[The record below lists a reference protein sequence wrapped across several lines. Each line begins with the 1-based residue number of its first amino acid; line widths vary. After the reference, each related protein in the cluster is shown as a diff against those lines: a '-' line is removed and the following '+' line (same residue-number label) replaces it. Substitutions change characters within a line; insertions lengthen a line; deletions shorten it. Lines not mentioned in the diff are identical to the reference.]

1 VSAVGEGRERRPTA
15 LVVLALALTIAALHS
30 RTLFGG
36 GVYHADDVGAG
47 YWPSHVAILRA
58 LADGE
63 LPVWEPRAWGG
74 YPLVA
79 VPYYGTFYP
88 PNALFWLLGTTRAVA
103 WLVAAHQLA
112 GGTAMLSLLRR
123 RGRTLPAASFGAFAY
138 ALGTFSVERIRHLP
152 FQQMVAW
159 IPLLLLGIGEIVDT
173 RARRGVPLVALSLGA
188 MCLAGAEPLLP
199 FVLALALAYSLP
211 RALGAG
217 SLRVWGGLV
226 AGPLLGAGIGAA
238 QLLPTLWH
246 LPLSPRALGTS
257 YEFASSYAWPDLRW
271 LVTLVAPDLFGV
283 PHAGRWF
290 GPYNHWELA
299 GYYVGALAV
308 ALAFA
313 APVARKRELAALAVL
328 SLAAVGIA
336 LGDAGPIHPILFRY
350 APVYAS
356 LRCPARALVI
366 LTVTVPILAA
376 EGIDRLRGLAP
387 SDRALRGWF
396 AALVVCTLA
405 LLVAGGLS
413 PHGGPAEAQRDAT
426 HHLILQIVAFCAC
439 GALLAAGMAHDKVAW
454 AATAFLALDV
464 STIGRGYLEPV
475 DAQSVTALSR
485 EPAVER
491 MLAVVGDDRA
501 AFGRDLGVGAQ
512 NLGLV
517 DDFREVAG
525 YDSFPVWRWVHLLWI
540 ASTGHPYPHREL
552 RQDLAALVPRFESP
566 LVDVLDVRWL
576 VSTEVPGSPW
586 IERPV
591 GDVASRD
598 AVRLFENT
606 EAMPPAFLMHRVR
619 VEPSA
624 EQQAQ
629 AVARIDPRREVV
641 LDAPPSPSPRGG
653 DDAPIPARVVA
664 RTRTRLQIET
674 DDPDDSVLV
683 VSETMYPGWKARV
696 DGRLAEVHY
705 ADYALRGV
713 AVASGKHHVEMWF
726 EPPWGHTGEIVTFV
740 SVALAG
746 AFAAL
751 SRAKRFRPEPRR
763 NKE

>member
-1 VSAVGEGRERRPTA
+1 MRLAAPIVDGRADVVFGVRRTAPDHRQALSFRAGNRALSLMTSVLFGARVSDMESCFKVLRTDVFRQLDLRANRFEIRARDCRARAQARSPPARAPGRVLSSCVFGRKEDRVARRRPGRADPPSRARPTVSAPGAPDERGELRATA
-15 LVVLALALTIAALHS
+15 LVVLALALTIATLHS
-30 RTLFGG
+30 KTLFGG
-36 GVYHADDVGAG
+36 RVYHADDVGAG

-58 LADGE
+58 LAAGE

-112 GGTAMLSLLRR
+112 GGMAMLSLLRR
-123 RGRTLPAASFGAFAY
+123 RGRALPAASFGAFAY

-173 RARRGVPLVALSLGA
+173 RARRGVPLVALALGA

-238 QLLPTLWH
+238 QLVPTLWH

-328 SLAAVGIA
+328 SLAAIGIA

-350 APVYAS
+350 APAYAS

-376 EGIDRLRGLAP
+376 EGVDRLGGLAP
-387 SDRALRGWF
+387 SDRALGGWF
-396 AALVVCTLA
+396 VALVLCTLA

-413 PHGGPAEAQRDAT
+413 PHGGPAEAQRAAT

-439 GALLAAGMAHDKVAW
+439 GALLAAGMAHHKVAW
-454 AATAFLALDV
+454 AATALLALDL

-485 EPAVER
+485 EPAVQR

-525 YDSFPVWRWVHLLWI
+525 YDSFPVWRWVHLLSMRPRAI
-540 ASTGHPYPHREL
+540 LIRTASFGRTWRRSSRGSGHPSSTSSTFAGSCR
-552 RQDLAALVPRFESP
+552 PRSQA
-566 LVDVLDVRWL
+566 R
-576 VSTEVPGSPW
+576 PGFS
-586 IERPV
+586 
-591 GDVASRD
+591 G
-598 AVRLFENT
+598 
-606 EAMPPAFLMHRVR
+606 
-619 VEPSA
+619 PSA
-624 EQQAQ
+624 TSR
-629 AVARIDPRREVV
+629 VATRFASSRIRR
-641 LDAPPSPSPRGG
+641 RC
-653 DDAPIPARVVA
+653 
-664 RTRTRLQIET
+664 
-674 DDPDDSVLV
+674 
-683 VSETMYPGWKARV
+683 
-696 DGRLAEVHY
+696 
-705 ADYALRGV
+705 LR
-713 AVASGKHHVEMWF
+713 
-726 EPPWGHTGEIVTFV
+726 
-740 SVALAG
+740 
-746 AFAAL
+746 
-751 SRAKRFRPEPRR
+751 RF
-763 NKE
+763 